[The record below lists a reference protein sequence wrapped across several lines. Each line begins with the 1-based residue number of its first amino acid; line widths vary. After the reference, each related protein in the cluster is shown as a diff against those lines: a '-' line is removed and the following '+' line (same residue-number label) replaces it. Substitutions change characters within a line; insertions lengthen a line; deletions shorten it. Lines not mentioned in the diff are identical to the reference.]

1 MNSRILILGAAAL
14 LGSTVASAQVSQVT
28 PDAAPGYTAIMG
40 ADYATAERDIRG
52 ADVSKYD
59 PARLINLGV
68 VFAKTGRR
76 EAAERSFK
84 RVLMQDEVQMILVNG
99 ETASSHEVAT
109 RALASLQNGVLSR

>member
-1 MNSRILILGAAAL
+1 MNTRILILGGAAL
-14 LGSTVASAQVSQVT
+14 LGSTVASAQVGVQA
-28 PDAAPGYTAIMG
+28 PDPAPGYTAIMG

-99 ETASSHEVAT
+99 QTASSHDVAS
-109 RALASLQNGVLSR
+109 RALASLENGVLSR